1 MDYSMFCLRLIA
13 GTISAALLSIAA
25 GPDPKAVD
33 RGKKLFESACGFCHG
48 NDATGSRGPDLI
60 RSPIVNRDKTGELIA
75 PVIKNGRV
83 EQGMPAFAYT
93 TEQISDISAFLHER
107 LQAALHSA
115 SVPRDYPVEK
125 LLTGNA
131 AAGKA
136 YFFGAGHCDA
146 CHSPTGDLA
155 GVAKK
160 YTPINLEARFLY
172 PGGTRRSVTVTL
184 PSGEKVSGTL
194 AHLDE
199 FSVALRDG
207 TGWYRSWPLDK
218 VKAEVK
224 DPLDKHRE
232 LLRQYTDA
240 DVHNLFAYLESL
252 K

>member
-1 MDYSMFCLRLIA
+1 MLCTRAVLGM
-13 GTISAALLSIAA
+13 IAA
-25 GPDPKAVD
+25 AVIGLGATPDPKAVD

-60 RSPIVNRDKTGELIA
+60 RSPIVNRDKEGELMG

-83 EQGMPAFAYT
+83 DQGMPAFAYT
-93 TEQISDISAFLHER
+93 SAQISDIAAFLHER

-115 SVPRDYPVEK
+115 SVPRDYPLEK

-131 AAGKA
+131 AAGKT
-136 YFFGAGHCDA
+136 YFFGAGHCDT
-146 CHSPTGDLA
+146 CHSPTKDLA

-160 YTPINLEARFLY
+160 YTPIDLEAKFLY
-172 PGGTRRSVTVTL
+172 PGGVRRSVTVTL
-184 PSGEKVSGTL
+184 PSGEQASGTL

-207 TGWYRSWPLDK
+207 TGWYRSWARDRVK
-218 VKAEVK
+218 VEVH
-224 DPLDKHRE
+224 DPLEKHRE
-232 LLRQYTDA
+232 LLKQYTDA
-240 DVHNLFAYLESL
+240 DVHNLFAYLETL